1 VSPGKKITVE
11 LQFRHAQ
18 TIYSSEILHPV
29 PLESPA
35 NTKRRGIRRRRL
47 KARRATTRSF
57 PCVLKDFKRM
67 RNRWIV
73 QKGLFRVLAMRETR
87 NAFCPAFVTA
97 AGLPPH
103 CSRVPNSIPRLRNRW
118 IIQNV
123 LSKLSI
129 EVAFFGWISPRCPV
143 PIANNIGIG
152 RKAKTYPTRSTAKQQ
167 RQFFLSTCKTC
178 WTELGNPRHI
188 PSFVAFGVPTTGGPR
203 RQLK

>member
-18 TIYSSEILHPV
+18 TICSSEILHPV

-73 QKGLFRVLAMRETR
+73 QKRAFQSAGDEG
-87 NAFCPAFVTA
+87 NAKC
-97 AGLPPH
+97 L
-103 CSRVPNSIPRLRNRW
+103 L
-118 IIQNV
+118 
-123 LSKLSI
+123 
-129 EVAFFGWISPRCPV
+129 
-143 PIANNIGIG
+143 
-152 RKAKTYPTRSTAKQQ
+152 
-167 RQFFLSTCKTC
+167 
-178 WTELGNPRHI
+178 
-188 PSFVAFGVPTTGGPR
+188 PSFRNGSGATPSLLTRTEQYSTLEESVDYSKCTFQTFYRGGFFWLDTPWCPPVAPCPS
-203 RQLK
+203 LII